1 MSLRTSA
8 VLALILA
15 SACTSQASTAD
26 SAPPVASPPPKSTAT
41 ASVTTSSSA
50 APATAV
56 KAAFGTPFECGAF
69 KCRRF
74 ETAATAVQTI
84 LDGDKPLILGMGE
97 SHAQKNDPKV
107 PSTTARF
114 TEELLPLF
122 KDRATSMVLEL
133 WIADGTCGKK
143 TEQKV
148 AEQQK
153 AVTKNQAEENPN
165 EFLKL
170 GNKSKELGITPFI
183 LRPTCAEVETIKNA
197 GDDAPLKMLDMITA
211 SMKTKVSKQWTE
223 TSRKFPG
230 KMVLTYGGAMHN
242 DKQPKAGREQ
252 WSFAADLDAL
262 SKERYVELDLI
273 VPEFIKDNP
282 SWRALPWFPVYN
294 AAQFGDAVLVVEVA
308 PRSYA
313 LIFSRSPAPS
323 PPTPAPDGK
332 PEAQ

>member
-1 MSLRTSA
+1 MTFRSVFTA
-8 VLALILA
+8 LALVQAA
-15 SACTSQASTAD
+15 SCSTSQTPTAE
-26 SAPPVASPPPKSTAT
+26 SSPVLPAT
-41 ASVTTSSSA
+41 TEVSSSSA
-50 APATAV
+50 SSGSASASAVAPAPAA
-56 KAAFGTPFECGAF
+56 KAAFGAPFSCGELS
-69 KCRRF
+69 CRRF
-74 ETAATAVQTI
+74 ESAAAAVQAI
-84 LDGDKPLILGMGE
+84 LDADKPLILAMGE

-114 TEELLPLF
+114 TEDLLPLF

-133 WIADGTCGKK
+133 WVADGSCGKK
-143 TEQKV
+143 TEEKV

-153 AVTKNQAEENPN
+153 TVTKNQAEENPN

-170 GNKSKELGITPFI
+170 GNKSKDLGITPFI
-183 LRPTCAEVETIKNA
+183 LRPTCAEVEKIKNA
-197 GDDAPLKMLDMITA
+197 GEDAPLEMLAMITKG
-211 SMKTKVSKQWTE
+211 MKDRVTKLWAE

-242 DKQPKAGREQ
+242 DKKPKEGREQ

-282 SWRALPWFPVYN
+282 SWRALPWYSVYD

-313 LIFSRSPAPS
+313 LVFSRSPAP
-323 PPTPAPDGK
+323 
-332 PEAQ
+332 AQ

>member
-1 MSLRTSA
+1 MFGSL
-8 VLALILA
+8 LALALVG
-15 SACTSQASTAD
+15 ACTSQAPTAD
-26 SAPPVASPPPKSTAT
+26 SAPPVALPAPSPALT
-41 ASVTTSSSA
+41 ASVAASSGA
-50 APATAV
+50 GPATAPKTKV
-56 KAAFGTPFECGAF
+56 AFGKSFECGSF
-69 KCRRF
+69 RCRRF
-74 ETAATAVQTI
+74 ETATTAVQSI
-84 LDGDKPLILGMGE
+84 LDEDKPLILGMGE

-114 TEELLPLF
+114 TDELLPLF

-133 WIADGTCGKK
+133 WIADGSCGKK

-211 SMKTKVSKQWTE
+211 SMKTKVGKQWAE

-252 WSFAADLDAL
+252 WSFAAELDAL

-282 SWRALPWFPVYN
+282 SWRALPWFTVYDP
-294 AAQFGDAVLVVEVA
+294 AEYGDAVLVVEVA

-313 LIFSRSPAPS
+313 LIFSRSPVGALAAPE
-323 PPTPAPDGK
+323 GK
-332 PEAQ
+332 PSQ